1 LEHFISYFKEGTCS
15 GLTNGGR
22 GARLFVVRKEE
33 EALIE
38 KKGKSKLFDEWP
50 EKYDQW
56 FTTPV
61 GTLVKKYET
70 ELLLDLLKPSR
81 GEVILDAGC
90 GTGVFT
96 VDILS
101 FGAHVIGIDVSLPM
115 LIRAGQKA
123 RGYHFQTVLA
133 DISSLPFSENAFD
146 KVVSVTALEFIEDAE
161 TALKELFRVTKRG
174 GCLVVATL
182 NSLSPW
188 ATRRRAEAKKRHT
201 LFERTIF
208 RSPDE
213 LRSLATVDGVVKTA
227 VHFQKED
234 DPAHAPK
241 IERAGQ
247 RNGLNTGAFLAGRWE
262 KP

>member
-1 LEHFISYFKEGTCS
+1 M
-15 GLTNGGR
+15 
-22 GARLFVVRKEE
+22 RKEE

-146 KVVSVTALEFIEDAE
+146 KVVSVTALEFIKDAE
-161 TALKELFRVTKRG
+161 TALKELFRVTKRR

-188 ATRRRAEAKKRHT
+188 ATRRRAEAKKGHT

-213 LRSLATVDGVVKTA
+213 LLSLAPVEGMVRTA
-227 VHFQKED
+227 IHFGKEENPNRA
-234 DPAHAPK
+234 PAV
-241 IERAGQ
+241 ESEGQ
-247 RNGLNTGAFLAGRWE
+247 RKGLDTGAFVAARWE